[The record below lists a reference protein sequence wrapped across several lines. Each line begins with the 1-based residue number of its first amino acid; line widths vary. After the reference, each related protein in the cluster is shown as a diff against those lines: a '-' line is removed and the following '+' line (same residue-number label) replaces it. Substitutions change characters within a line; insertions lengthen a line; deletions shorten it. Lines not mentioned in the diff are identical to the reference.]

1 MQDKPKQFMEAFSK
15 NDQNY
20 CGLESRALL
29 PISDELAAAAAGLGS
44 STKVDWSTQQGP
56 KTWNLTLEVNSR
68 ISITEGL

>member
-56 KTWNLTLEVNSR
+56 KT
-68 ISITEGL
+68 